1 MSGIILGDMQ
11 PSFTKRQKKNPRQY
25 YKSYLAQI
33 CFMGSSI
40 QMGLSKMCGFTSE
53 SLEKDFEKYYI
64 YEQVVF
70 FFNHKRKIS
79 IYIKDTINK

>member
-11 PSFTKRQKKNPRQY
+11 PSCTKRQNTRQY

-33 CFMGSSI
+33 CFTGSSI
-40 QMGLSKMCGFTSE
+40 QMGLPKICGLTSE
-53 SLEKDFEKYYI
+53 SLEKDFEVL
-64 YEQVVF
+64 VVV

-79 IYIKDTINK
+79 IYIKTQ